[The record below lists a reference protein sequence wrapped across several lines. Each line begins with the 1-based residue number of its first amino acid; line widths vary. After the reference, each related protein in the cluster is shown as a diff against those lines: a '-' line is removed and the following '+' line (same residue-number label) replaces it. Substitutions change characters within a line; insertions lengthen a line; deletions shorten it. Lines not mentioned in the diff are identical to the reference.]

1 MQFKIVANILAK
13 QISLVLHDVIGV
25 EQSSFLKGC
34 QILHGPLMDNE
45 LVAWFKKKKKKLM
58 LFKDDFEKAYDSIC
72 WDYLDQVMLFM
83 RFGDKQRSWIRGL
96 FRNSKSLVIL
106 NGKSVEEFQL
116 FKWLRQDDR
125 VSPFLFIIAMES
137 LHVAREGTVVDGIFH
152 QVPFEA
158 GDLLIYH
165 LFMQIMHCL

>member
-1 MQFKIVANILAK
+1 M
-13 QISLVLHDVIGV
+13 VLHDVIGV

-83 RFGDKQRSWIRGL
+83 RFGDK
-96 FRNSKSLVIL
+96 
-106 NGKSVEEFQL
+106 
-116 FKWLRQDDR
+116 
-125 VSPFLFIIAMES
+125 
-137 LHVAREGTVVDGIFH
+137 
-152 QVPFEA
+152 
-158 GDLLIYH
+158 
-165 LFMQIMHCL
+165 

>member
-1 MQFKIVANILAK
+1 M
-13 QISLVLHDVIGV
+13 
-25 EQSSFLKGC
+25 
-34 QILHGPLMDNE
+34 
-45 LVAWFKKKKKKLM
+45 
-58 LFKDDFEKAYDSIC
+58 
-72 WDYLDQVMLFM
+72 
-83 RFGDKQRSWIRGL
+83 

-152 QVPFEA
+152 
-158 GDLLIYH
+158 
-165 LFMQIMHCL
+165 